1 MNNNK
6 GFIFL
11 ETIIVTVVLTTT
23 LIFLYSNFSKNINDE
38 KKRLYYDDIA
48 YVYKTIFIRNAVKS
62 TINDTIFQRAIDD
75 NKTNNRNSLKNNF
88 VYLFN
93 SESKYCNLYESTD
106 LDNMNCNAENY
117 KSLYFD
123 NTYIKDV
130 NELYKF
136 KTLIYFKTADLT
148 NIKKCIN
155 KGSDYFTDN
164 DKNDKNDKKRCEN
177 FLNFTNSYSDIKLN
191 DYMLTINGVDSNFG
205 DSIMISVF
213 YERKDGTSLNS
224 DSYKNC
230 LNKKILA
237 GYASFCP
244 TCDKE
249 STDKEKVEAY
259 YNQDEVS
266 YNMACE
272 KAYYISWVYY
282 E

>member
-1 MNNNK
+1 
-6 GFIFL
+6 
-11 ETIIVTVVLTTT
+11 
-23 LIFLYSNFSKNINDE
+23 
-38 KKRLYYDDIA
+38 
-48 YVYKTIFIRNAVKS
+48 
-62 TINDTIFQRAIDD
+62 
-75 NKTNNRNSLKNNF
+75 
-88 VYLFN
+88 
-93 SESKYCNLYESTD
+93 
-106 LDNMNCNAENY
+106 MNCNAENY

-155 KGSDYFTDN
+155 KGSDYFTG
-164 DKNDKNDKKRCEN
+164 NDKKRCEN

-205 DSIMISVF
+205 DGTDHSIMISVF

-244 TCDKE
+244 TCT
-249 STDKEKVEAY
+249 TDKEKVEAY